1 MVGARIRISGVGHGC
16 ASVRLCAEFRRGDSA
31 GRRRDGVELVDRCAG
46 RPVAGPPLARPQED
60 DHGESESRPGTS
72 TVAGTESRGRARDR
86 ALRARAP
93 SDGGGAGRGAP
104 PPGPRVQLLADVQVT
119 GAHAHAYADGKR
131 NCTHVNP
138 ISMVDAKR
146 VAGASTQRS
155 GPGPRFRQPEGRFDG
170 PPAAGTR
177 GQRAGR
183 HPARPGG
190 LKSARRPATPA
201 APGRRGPRVPPR
213 AAPPSAPLVGG
224 RAGRR
229 AAAGHGVPAPAVL
242 LEAGTA
248 LRLGAYRLS
257 VRSERDAGAAVAEAP
272 SRDGTRPLGGA
283 LAPGRGAV
291 VLRWIDRNGRAEQR
305 RLEPGETL
313 VGRHPSCDLVLP
325 DASVSARHARIVTDV
340 EGTVLEDLASL
351 NGCWLDGR
359 RIWVAGLAPG
369 SELRLG
375 SNAVQVIGEELAGS
389 PDGTRPTIRP
399 VFPHGLRAPRGALHV
414 AAPPAEP
421 CGLLVG
427 TGIRQEVLAR
437 RLPPPG
443 GRAGGPFVVN
453 AAALPRSWPSR
464 CSSGTG
470 AGRSPGRWSCIGGVR
485 AGERRHAAARRDR
498 GDAARLSRRSVRGA
512 GGGAR
517 ASSGGAGHRRR
528 RAPSRRRT
536 GTPPA
541 AVRAGAVPA
550 RSRHRLSVF
559 VADSAAARAARRHR
573 PAGRGDPRR
582 FGRAGRTVADDRGRA
597 GGAAPARLAGERAR
611 AAQRAAAECCDR
623 GGGRIDAAA
632 VRRALDRDGT
642 DFATTRPEIDP
653 ERVLADNGGNV
664 TAAAR
669 AAGIARST
677 FRDLLRQRTRE
688 RSGGSA
694 S

>member
-1 MVGARIRISGVGHGC
+1 M
-16 ASVRLCAEFRRGDSA
+16 L
-31 GRRRDGVELVDRCAG
+31 RRRRRRWWAV
-46 RPVAGPPLARPQED
+46 
-60 DHGESESRPGTS
+60 
-72 TVAGTESRGRARDR
+72 
-86 ALRARAP
+86 
-93 SDGGGAGRGAP
+93 GRG
-104 PPGPRVQLLADVQVT
+104 GELRLDT
-119 GAHAHAYADGKR
+119 G
-131 NCTHVNP
+131 
-138 ISMVDAKR
+138 
-146 VAGASTQRS
+146 
-155 GPGPRFRQPEGRFDG
+155 
-170 PPAAGTR
+170 
-177 GQRAGR
+177 
-183 HPARPGG
+183 
-190 LKSARRPATPA
+190 L
-201 APGRRGPRVPPR
+201 
-213 AAPPSAPLVGG
+213 
-224 RAGRR
+224 
-229 AAAGHGVPAPAVL
+229 PAPAVL

-443 GRAGGPFVVN
+443 GRAGGPF
-453 AAALPRSWPSR
+453 
-464 CSSGTG
+464 G
-470 AGRSPGRWSCIGGVR
+470 
-485 AGERRHAAARRDR
+485 GERRGVAAELAESMLFGHRRGAFTGAVELHRGRSSGRAAARCCSTRS
-498 GDAARLSRRSVRGA
+498 GDAARDPDEAQGCWRRGA
-512 GGGAR
+512 CFPSGER
-517 ASSGGAGHRRR
+517 AIDVACAVAATNRDS
-528 RAPSRRRT
+528 
-536 GTPPA
+536 PA
-541 AVRAGAVPA
+541 AVRAGRFRLDLAPPVGVRRGFRALRARLGDIGPLAEAILAGSAVPGGPWRTTEDA
-550 RSRHRLSVF
+550 LAALRLHDWPGNVRELRN
-559 VADSAAARAARRHR
+559 VL
-573 PAGRGDPRR
+573 P
-582 FGRAGRTVADDRGRA
+582 
-597 GGAAPARLAGERAR
+597 
-611 AAQRAAAECCDR
+611 ECCDR

-632 VRRALDRDGT
+632 VRRALDRDGAA
-642 DFATTRPEIDP
+642 FATTRPEIDP
-653 ERVLADNGGNV
+653 ERVLADHGGNV